1 MEATALVGAVSGAAN
16 LIRMGGTTATVD
28 LLRIP
33 VAAAGVVRE
42 LAGVFI
48 RGGCGGGH
56 GVTGC
61 PRAGY

>member
-1 MEATALVGAVSGAAN
+1 MALVEVASGAAN
-16 LIRMGGTTATVD
+16 LMRLGSTTATAD

-33 VAAAGVVRE
+33 VAAAGIVRD
-42 LAGVFI
+42 LAGVYI
-48 RGGCGGGH
+48 KGGCGGGH